1 MAIESYTPANTEE
14 ELAIA
19 EGDVRVNL
27 WKLTKVTIY
36 FWMYMN
42 MWIERHLFAIP
53 AEIMMFS
60 VDAHNYIHSMRAC
73 IHTHIHSCTHNYILS
88 MRSCI
93 HTHIHSYTHKYIH
106 SMR

>member
-73 IHTHIHSCTHNYILS
+73 IHSWWMCVRRVRMSRGGYWGSVSFFQL
-88 MRSCI
+88 
-93 HTHIHSYTHKYIH
+93 
-106 SMR
+106 